1 MRLLPLWLLV
11 LQRTL
16 GFSPKPIQSHSRRK
30 LQKSKRSS
38 FAVSSTENTFTTLPD
53 LFPTLAPS
61 LEKLGF
67 STPTPI
73 QAISATKSHIDDE
86 NLLLIAPTGSG
97 KTLAYLL
104 PALSKAIE
112 HDGTVLVVAP
122 TRELA
127 AQLMRDTLS
136 LLSFLTEDE
145 DSADELI
152 ALAIKGVALPSLV
165 SNALV
170 LIGTPTELV
179 QVVQTAKGGYD
190 FLAGDTLSA
199 IILDEV
205 DVLLPLAPKELRTAL
220 DGSDNKKG
228 KQSNTPQDE
237 RRRQEQRRKLM
248 TAKRKGTDIINKQV
262 VSPTEKLLSIVASYR
277 FTGENAAPPQVL
289 AGSATASRKTLDRL
303 NRALRIAAQEASS
316 TLELVWAKEVKPC
329 RPEEDEDE
337 KEQQVHTIRAVT
349 VPSQVKHMYISLD
362 KESASSANAV
372 LSAVAKAAEKLKPQ
386 TALVFLC
393 GEFGRSTTIK
403 AHKKRPE
410 QKPKGATSKARRND
424 MLRQKN
430 ISASKQ
436 KQTATKSAEAAL
448 SARTTCS
455 TLGSLGIKAQPLHV
469 ALGLEGNEQE
479 DSDDNDDMSPFLVT
493 FEGSARG
500 LHLSGV
506 DVVFVVG
513 RPVSAA
519 SYLHLAGRVGRASV
533 SDSGGVVTRPG
544 TVVSLCTKGS
554 ATELEKW
561 TRQIG
566 GTALEELIL

>member
-1 MRLLPLWLLV
+1 
-11 LQRTL
+11 
-16 GFSPKPIQSHSRRK
+16 
-30 LQKSKRSS
+30 
-38 FAVSSTENTFTTLPD
+38 
-53 LFPTLAPS
+53 
-61 LEKLGF
+61 
-67 STPTPI
+67 
-73 QAISATKSHIDDE
+73 
-86 NLLLIAPTGSG
+86 
-97 KTLAYLL
+97 
-104 PALSKAIE
+104 
-112 HDGTVLVVAP
+112 
-122 TRELA
+122 
-127 AQLMRDTLS
+127 
-136 LLSFLTEDE
+136 
-145 DSADELI
+145 
-152 ALAIKGVALPSLV
+152 
-165 SNALV
+165 
-170 LIGTPTELV
+170 
-179 QVVQTAKGGYD
+179 VQTAKGGYD
-190 FLAGDTLSA
+190 FLAGNTLSA

-205 DVLLPLAPKELRTAL
+205 DVLLPLTPKVLRTAL

-248 TAKRKGTDIINKQV
+248 AAKRKGTDIINKQV
-262 VSPTEKLLSIVASYR
+262 VSPTEKLLSIVASCR
-277 FTGENAAPPQVL
+277 FSGENATPPQVL

-316 TLELVWAKEVKPC
+316 TFELVWAEEVKPC
-329 RPEEDEDE
+329 RPVEDEDE

-362 KESASSANAV
+362 KESASSSNAV

-386 TALVFLC
+386 VALVFLC
-393 GEFGRSTTIK
+393 GEFGRSTTTK
-403 AHKKRPE
+403 ADKKRPE

-430 ISASKQ
+430 ISNSKQ
-436 KQTATKSAEAAL
+436 KQSVTRSTEAAL

-469 ALGLEGNEQE
+469 AIGLEGNEHE
-479 DSDDNDDMSPFLVT
+479 DGVDSDMSPFLVT

-533 SDSGGVVTRPG
+533 SSSGGVITRPG

-566 GTALEELIL
+566 GTALEELML